1 MYSSKHS
8 RYKGLTSLSPPPSS
22 QTRTH
27 THTHTH
33 SWSICYAFIYGVTFG
48 ISQSIILFVYIVSFR
63 FGAFL
68 VTFPQGHV
76 LYTEFQDIF
85 RVFAAIIFA
94 SLGIGAAA
102 SFAPDYNQA
111 KLSVKRVFS
120 IINREPMIDNYSEEG
135 AKPEQVNG
143 EVLANEVYFAYPERL
158 SVNVLSGLNL
168 SVKSGKTLA
177 IVGTS
182 GSGKSTIFA
191 LLERFYDSHSGC
203 VQLDGVD
210 LLDLNVRW
218 LREQIGFVPQ
228 EPDLLKGSIAENI
241 RYGALF
247 REVSDEEVI
256 EAAKSANIH
265 SFIES
270 LPQVLTA
277 YLSSSREAKTLLIIY
292 FSVSCFYSILVG
304 IQYRSR
310 SKGRSVEWWT
320 EAEGSHC

>member
-1 MYSSKHS
+1 MDKIINSVVYC
-8 RYKGLTSLSPPPSS
+8 LSGVTQKVHLSIYIPI
-22 QTRTH
+22 THTH

-33 SWSICYAFIYGVTFG
+33 SWSIFYAFIYGITFG
-48 ISQSIILFVYIVSFR
+48 VSQSLILFVYVISFR

-76 LYTEFQDIF
+76 LFTQFQDIF

-111 KLSVKRVFS
+111 KRSAKLVFS
-120 IINREPMIDNYSEEG
+120 IINREPEIDNYSEEG
-135 AKPEQVNG
+135 VKPEQING
-143 EVLANEVYFAYPERL
+143 DVLTNEVFFAYPERPT
-158 SVNVLSGLNL
+158 VNVLSGLNL
-168 SVKSGKTLA
+168 SVKPGKTLA
-177 IVGTS
+177 IVGSS

-191 LLERFYDSHSGC
+191 LLERFYDPHSGC
-203 VQLDGVD
+203 LLLDGVD
-210 LLDLNVRW
+210 LRDLNIRW
-218 LREQIGFVPQ
+218 FRQQIGFVPQ
-228 EPDLLKGSIAENI
+228 EPDLLEGSIAENI

-270 LPQVLTA
+270 LPQVL
-277 YLSSSREAKTLLIIY
+277 
-292 FSVSCFYSILVG
+292 
-304 IQYRSR
+304 
-310 SKGRSVEWWT
+310 
-320 EAEGSHC
+320 

>member
-1 MYSSKHS
+1 MDKLINSVAYC
-8 RYKGLTSLSPPPSS
+8 LSGVTQKVHLSIYIPI
-22 QTRTH
+22 THTH

-33 SWSICYAFIYGVTFG
+33 SWSIFYAFIYGITFG
-48 ISQSIILFVYIVSFR
+48 VSQSLILFVYVISFR

-76 LYTEFQDIF
+76 LFTQFQDIF

-111 KLSVKRVFS
+111 KRSAKLVFS
-120 IINREPMIDNYSEEG
+120 IINREPEIDNYSEEG
-135 AKPEQVNG
+135 VKPEQING
-143 EVLANEVYFAYPERL
+143 DVLTNEVFFAYPERL
-158 SVNVLSGLNL
+158 TVNVLSGLNL
-168 SVKSGKTLA
+168 SVKPGKTLA
-177 IVGTS
+177 IVGSS

-191 LLERFYDSHSGC
+191 LLERFYDPHSGC
-203 VQLDGVD
+203 LLLDGVD
-210 LLDLNVRW
+210 FRDLNIRW
-218 LREQIGFVPQ
+218 FRQQIGFVPQ
-228 EPDLLKGSIAENI
+228 EPDLLEGSIAENI

-270 LPQVLTA
+270 LPQVL
-277 YLSSSREAKTLLIIY
+277 
-292 FSVSCFYSILVG
+292 
-304 IQYRSR
+304 
-310 SKGRSVEWWT
+310 
-320 EAEGSHC
+320 